1 MLIVGENIN
10 TSRKSIAEAVE
21 KQNADFIVQVAK
33 DQADAGADFI
43 DVNAGTYVDRET
55 EYLCWLVKTVQ
66 DAVDLPLCL
75 DSPSPAA
82 LAEAVKHHRGEP
94 MINSISLEKD
104 RFDAMLPIVTAQSC
118 RIVAL
123 CMTETAMPVT
133 VEDRVQAGA
142 ELINRLTA
150 AGVALENIYID
161 PLVQPVSVDTRMGRA
176 VLGAI
181 KTIMDDFPGVNTICG
196 LSNISFGLPARRL
209 INRTFLTLCMLQGL
223 SAAILDPTDKNLMA
237 NLLSV
242 RMILSQDEYC
252 ADFIDAYQKGII
264 NKE

>member
-10 TSRKSIAEAVE
+10 TSRIRIAEAVE
-21 KQNADFIVQVAK
+21 QQDAEFIFQVAK
-33 DQADAGADFI
+33 SQADAGADFI
-43 DVNAGTYVDRET
+43 DVNAGTFVDREA

-75 DSPSPAA
+75 DSPSPKA
-82 LAEAVKHHRGEP
+82 LAEAVKHHRGKP

-104 RFDAMLPIVTAQSC
+104 RFDAILPIVTSQPC
-118 RIVAL
+118 QIVAL

-133 VEDRVQAGA
+133 IEDRVQAGT

-161 PLVQPVSVDTRMGRA
+161 PLVQPVSVDTRMGNA
-176 VLGAI
+176 VLGTI

-196 LSNISFGLPARRL
+196 LSNISFGFPARRL

-242 RMILSQDEYC
+242 RMILGQDEYC
-252 ADFIDAYQKGII
+252 ADFIDAYQNGTI
-264 NKE
+264 NKD